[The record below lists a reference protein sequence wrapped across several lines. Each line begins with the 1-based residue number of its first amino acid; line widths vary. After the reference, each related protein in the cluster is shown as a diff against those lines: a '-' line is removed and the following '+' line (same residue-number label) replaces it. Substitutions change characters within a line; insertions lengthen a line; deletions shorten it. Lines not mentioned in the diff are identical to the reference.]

1 MNKGQKAL
9 QAVSVLLIILMA
21 AMMTAC
27 KTVDITARAENEEK
41 LLKAMTEYP
50 GNSLYDPAENVIGL
64 DAPEPNEE
72 ELAESEQKAAE
83 EKESWQKAVGDCFAE
98 GMFDTFY
105 KEWFRTGYLGVA
117 QANGLETVVTS
128 FGIEDDAK
136 QSSDNI
142 EHALITVIA
151 TDKDGSTKS
160 FNMDWQ
166 IVFDKDDIN
175 LIQKV
180 VLFDDGGFW
189 EAYQ

>member
-1 MNKGQKAL
+1 M
-9 QAVSVLLIILMA
+9 
-21 AMMTAC
+21 
-27 KTVDITARAENEEK
+27 
-41 LLKAMTEYP
+41 
-50 GNSLYDPAENVIGL
+50 
-64 DAPEPNEE
+64 
-72 ELAESEQKAAE
+72 
-83 EKESWQKAVGDCFAE
+83 
-98 GMFDTFY
+98 
-105 KEWFRTGYLGVA
+105 
-117 QANGLETVVTS
+117 TS

-136 QSSDNI
+136 QSSDNIEHALITDI

>member
-1 MNKGQKAL
+1 
-9 QAVSVLLIILMA
+9 
-21 AMMTAC
+21 
-27 KTVDITARAENEEK
+27 
-41 LLKAMTEYP
+41 
-50 GNSLYDPAENVIGL
+50 
-64 DAPEPNEE
+64 
-72 ELAESEQKAAE
+72 
-83 EKESWQKAVGDCFAE
+83 
-98 GMFDTFY
+98 
-105 KEWFRTGYLGVA
+105 
-117 QANGLETVVTS
+117 VTS